1 MRLKAQDT
9 KNSGNSHPAAAGR
22 FPRGLLPNAAEAG
35 LPAGFPGKST
45 ICFRRRRTVTE
56 KFVIFAKRQ
65 SNREELVRTAKELA
79 AASLKDEGCVA
90 YDLFES
96 ATRSDVLMICETWS
110 NAKALAAHEQASHF
124 TTLVPRLEQLGEL
137 KIEKFVF

>member
-1 MRLKAQDT
+1 MIRL
-9 KNSGNSHPAAAGR
+9 NV
-22 FPRGLLPNAAEAG
+22 F
-35 LPAGFPGKST
+35 
-45 ICFRRRRTVTE
+45 IRTTE
-56 KFVIFAKRQ
+56 

-79 AASLKDEGCVA
+79 TASLKVA

>member
-1 MRLKAQDT
+1 MIRL
-9 KNSGNSHPAAAGR
+9 NV
-22 FPRGLLPNAAEAG
+22 F
-35 LPAGFPGKST
+35 
-45 ICFRRRRTVTE
+45 IRTTE
-56 KFVIFAKRQ
+56 

-110 NAKALAAHEQASHF
+110 NAKALAAHEQA
-124 TTLVPRLEQLGEL
+124 TLVPRLEQLGEL

>member
-1 MRLKAQDT
+1 MIRL
-9 KNSGNSHPAAAGR
+9 NV
-22 FPRGLLPNAAEAG
+22 F
-35 LPAGFPGKST
+35 
-45 ICFRRRRTVTE
+45 IRTTE
-56 KFVIFAKRQ
+56 

-110 NAKALAAHEQASHF
+110 NAKACSRPTNRRRTSRPSCRVWNSWAN
-124 TTLVPRLEQLGEL
+124 
-137 KIEKFVF
+137 

>member
-1 MRLKAQDT
+1 MIRL
-9 KNSGNSHPAAAGR
+9 NV
-22 FPRGLLPNAAEAG
+22 F
-35 LPAGFPGKST
+35 
-45 ICFRRRRTVTE
+45 IRTTE
-56 KFVIFAKRQ
+56 
-65 SNREELVRTAKELA
+65 SNREELVRTATELA

>member
-1 MRLKAQDT
+1 MIRL
-9 KNSGNSHPAAAGR
+9 NV
-22 FPRGLLPNAAEAG
+22 F
-35 LPAGFPGKST
+35 
-45 ICFRRRRTVTE
+45 IRTTE
-56 KFVIFAKRQ
+56 

-110 NAKALAAHEQASHF
+110 KALAAHEQASHF